1 MPAGHGARSAGALG
15 SRLQL
20 VLDEVVMM
28 ALERVWQGAGPSP
41 TRQSPYPHRGAAAGF
56 HPAPEGARRKWF
68 PKGLN
73 PRFPSQS

>member
-41 TRQSPYPHRGAAAGF
+41 TRQSPCPHGGAAAGF
-56 HPAPEGARRKWF
+56 RPGRCQLPGCVQFSLYRGERR
-68 PKGLN
+68 
-73 PRFPSQS
+73 RRV